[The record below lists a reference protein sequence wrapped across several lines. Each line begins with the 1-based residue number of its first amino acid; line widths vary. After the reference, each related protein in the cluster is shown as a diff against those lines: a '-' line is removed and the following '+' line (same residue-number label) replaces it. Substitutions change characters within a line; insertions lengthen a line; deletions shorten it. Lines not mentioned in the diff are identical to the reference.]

1 MLFGTVKD
9 GKLFSKKMIFSSMEE
24 NDFHFENVGWA
35 LLERPDGH
43 GGHINGGNPGLP
55 IPI

>member
-1 MLFGTVKD
+1 LFGTVKD